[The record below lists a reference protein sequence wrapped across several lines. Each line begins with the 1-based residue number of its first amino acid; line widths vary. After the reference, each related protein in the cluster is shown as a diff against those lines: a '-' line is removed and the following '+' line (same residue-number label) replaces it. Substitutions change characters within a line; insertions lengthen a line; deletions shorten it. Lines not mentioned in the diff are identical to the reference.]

1 MAPNDLT
8 TAPVSDFKPAAY
20 TSESASAPLK
30 KRQTHTLP
38 LQFTGT
44 GSEYFRIW
52 IVNML
57 LMLVTLGL
65 YYPWAKVRKL
75 RYFYGNTL
83 VEDHPLDFHGD
94 PKKMLK
100 GFLLVGLLFLLYSAS
115 GHFSPTAGFIAFVI
129 IMAIA
134 PALLKSSMQF
144 RLANTSWRGLR
155 FRFTGSTPDAYR
167 AVLPLLVPTLLMS
180 AAAIGVDIKSAN
192 SANMKSYM
200 IIYGLVVL
208 GTLLTLPWLF
218 WNLKKYQ
225 HNNYALA
232 SLQTRFKAPVEAF
245 YKLFFKIT
253 GTILLVSAFIAA
265 CGYALFKAGS
275 GLHLGS
281 AGSIMLLSLLP
292 LLLLMLIL
300 MGVKPYLLSRLQ
312 NIVWTQTGNS
322 HMRFISQL
330 TFKSVL
336 LLTIKNWLLMMVTLG
351 LYWPFATVAMTRLRL
366 EAVHVK
372 TRIDPAMLFSQLKTV
387 QGDVAGD
394 AAGDLFGFD
403 LGL

>member
-1 MAPNDLT
+1 MTVNDLT
-8 TAPVSDFKPAAY
+8 TAPAGDTKHAEFAAE
-20 TSESASAPLK
+20 TASTIFK

-83 VEDHPLDFHGD
+83 IEDHPLDFHGD

-115 GHFSPTAGFIAFVI
+115 GHFSPTAGFIAVAI

-155 FRFTGSTPDAYR
+155 YRFTGSTPDAYR

-180 AAAIGVDIKSAN
+180 AAAIGAKTPDSLQLN
-192 SANMKSYM
+192 RYL
-200 IIYGLVVL
+200 IIYALVAV

-232 SLQTRFKAPVEAF
+232 SLQTRFKAPVAAF
-245 YKLFFKIT
+245 YKLFFKLA
-253 GTILLVSAFIAA
+253 GTFLLIGTFIAA
-265 CGYALFKAGS
+265 CGYALFKARV
-275 GLHLGS
+275 GLNLGGAS
-281 AGSIMLLSLLP
+281 SIMLLGLLP
-292 LLLLMLIL
+292 LMLLMLIL
-300 MGVKPYLLSRLQ
+300 MGVKPYLLSRIQ
-312 NIVWTQTGNS
+312 NIIWTQTGNS
-322 HMRFISQL
+322 NMRFISQL
-330 TFKSVL
+330 GFKSVL
-336 LLTIKNWLLMMVTLG
+336 LLTLKNWLLMMLTFG

-366 EAVHVK
+366 EAVQIK
-372 TRIDPAMLFSQLKTV
+372 TRIDPSTLYSQLKAV

-394 AAGDLFGFD
+394 AAGDLFGID